1 MNVFKIL
8 LPMLMVNTLFA
19 VSSSTLY
26 KQKCKSC
33 HGAKAEKRA
42 MSKSK
47 VIRGM
52 SVSRMEKEMHNYSSG
67 KRKAMSY
74 VMKIKQDFVKH
85 HSKKEL
91 HDMAIYINRL

>member
-1 MNVFKIL
+1 MNL
-8 LPMLMVNTLFA
+8 LKVMLPLFM
-19 VSSSTLY
+19 VSSLFCASGSTLY

-52 SVSRMEKEMHNYSSG
+52 SVSAIEREIHNYASG
-67 KRKAMSY
+67 KRKAMSF
-74 VMKIKQDFVKH
+74 VVKVKQDFAKH
-85 HSKKEL
+85 HSKQEVREL
-91 HDMAIYINRL
+91 AKYIHSL